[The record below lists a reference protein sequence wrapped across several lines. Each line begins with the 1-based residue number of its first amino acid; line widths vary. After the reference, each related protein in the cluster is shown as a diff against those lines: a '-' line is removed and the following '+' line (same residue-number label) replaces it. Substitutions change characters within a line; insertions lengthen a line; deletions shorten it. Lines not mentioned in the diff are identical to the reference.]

1 MINDNRC
8 MVFKATTSIVD
19 TTIKTTGLLASV
31 INGGPGGQNV
41 VARRTGIIGGR
52 GKVVM
57 EREGEGE
64 MINIGGGI
72 HLSVIPGGVTRTI
85 GGIKVGENKNGGCTH
100 NNRQVITISNI
111 MDRLPTSFVDM
122 TNTTTQE
129 GTPTIPHPGS
139 RLINTGNPAAHRLTG
154 DRTVRRENV

>member
-1 MINDNRC
+1 MIKN
-8 MVFKATTSIVD
+8 
-19 TTIKTTGLLASV
+19 
-31 INGGPGGQNV
+31 
-41 VARRTGIIGGR
+41 
-52 GKVVM
+52 
-57 EREGEGE
+57 
-64 MINIGGGI
+64 GGGI
-72 HLSVIPGGVTRTI
+72 HLGVIAGGVTRTISGIKGVTRTI

-139 RLINTGNPAAHRLTG
+139 RLINTGNPAVHRLTG
-154 DRTVRRENV
+154 DRTVRQENV